1 MNAAVAYFYN
11 AKNTFKLT
19 MNASIFEKDGWVA
32 PKRIYGATFNP
43 ADGWS
48 NKSKGL
54 VYIHYEDEKGR
65 MKSDLSIMVKHGLR
79 IIATDD
85 SSASEDSPKKQVSPQ
100 NCKAPAGR
108 DPQRT
113 QQVDDSSDEEYARP
127 KGARPPSPSPKH
139 ACLRIIV

>member
-19 MNASIFEKDGWVA
+19 VNASIFEKDGWVA

-54 VYIHYEDEKGR
+54 VYIQYEDEKGR

-85 SSASEDSPKKQVSPQ
+85 SSASEDSPKKQATPQ
-100 NCKAPAGR
+100 NRKAPVGR

-113 QQVDDSSDEEYARP
+113 QQVDDSSDEEFDRP
-127 KGARPPSPSPKH
+127 EGARPPSPCHKH